1 MNSERVAGA
10 VVVVEFAVNFVSVR
24 ILDHTE
30 MGQFYVMALS
40 SVKLVPGCGI
50 EMSMHH
56 QISGRL
62 PEMLLMVWQDH
73 SFYKGKVA
81 KHNYSAPLRRW

>member
-1 MNSERVAGA
+1 MNLERVAGA
-10 VVVVEFAVNFVSVR
+10 VVVEDFAQNFMSVR

-30 MGQFYVMALS
+30 MRQFCAKALS
-40 SVKLVPGCGI
+40 SVKLAPGCGI

-56 QISGRL
+56 WIFGRL

-73 SFYKGKVA
+73 SICKGKVS
-81 KHNYSAPLRRW
+81 KLNYSAPLRRW

>member
-1 MNSERVAGA
+1 MNSEQVAGA
-10 VVVVEFAVNFVSVR
+10 VVVEEFAVNFVSVR

-56 QISGRL
+56 QLFGRL
-62 PEMLLMVWQDH
+62 QEMLFMVCPDH
-73 SFYKGKVA
+73 SICKGKIL
-81 KHNYSAPLRRW
+81 KLNYSAPLRRW